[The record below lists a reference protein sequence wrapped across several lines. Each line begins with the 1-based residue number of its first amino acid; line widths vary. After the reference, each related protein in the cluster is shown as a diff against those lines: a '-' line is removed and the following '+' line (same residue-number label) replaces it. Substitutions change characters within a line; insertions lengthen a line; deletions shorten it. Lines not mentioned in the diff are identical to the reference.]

1 MARYSYMIPRDT
13 KGEGRILMIFTKK
26 SFLGTVLGASI
37 ALITIYPICAIF
49 GASLIGW
56 IGVLIFGLIGFII
69 TALKMPNSS
78 NFEILRKT
86 GGEDIDEILLRLIKF
101 KKGGKR
107 VYLYR
112 EFNTDTYNSSSLFS
126 NNNSSFNCSILLY
139 TIQK

>member
-1 MARYSYMIPRDT
+1 MARYSYVIPRDT

-107 VYLYR
+107 VYLYWTGGK
-112 EFNTDTYNSSSLFS
+112 EDE
-126 NNNSSFNCSILLY
+126 
-139 TIQK
+139 